1 MDALLVVD
9 LQKDFMPGGPL
20 AVPGGDEVAPIV
32 NRLMPRFGLIVA
44 SQDWHPP
51 DHGSFAV
58 NHPGKEPGDKVHL
71 EGLEQILW
79 PPHCVQGTEGAE
91 FVDDLNTE
99 AFDRVIRKGTDP
111 KYDSYS
117 AFFDNGHQK
126 STGLQDYL
134 TGRGVKRIF
143 LTGVATDVCVFYTA
157 MDARRLEYPVVVIS
171 EAVRG
176 VDLNPGDTE
185 RAIEEMIEAGV
196 TFRTTDE
203 V

>member
-1 MDALLVVD
+1 
-9 LQKDFMPGGPL
+9 MPGGPL